1 MVQLPGGISTDGRL
15 KRSFRFKP
23 VTGLLEL
30 TLSECAMRALRQ
42 PGLTHPEQVTTVLC
56 DTLEMLA
63 DKPVSKKC
71 VQALCVGDRQFLMR
85 RLAIHIDD
93 ALVWLAAHCGDC
105 GESFDVSLR
114 YSELPVKF
122 AGERFPETMI
132 EIDQGKFKVRV
143 PNGLDQE
150 CIAAIDDEAEAT
162 HVLLKRLT
170 SEVNKGKNRSGN
182 ELDLSNINKDQIE
195 FIEGVV
201 EQMAPEIAM
210 EVLATCP
217 HCDIDNRVPVS
228 PYSCMEQSGRQLY
241 SEVHTLASN
250 YHWSEHEILTMPRDR
265 RHMYLGLIDHGHNM
279 NSNNNI
285 YGSTN

>member
-1 MVQLPGGISTDGRL
+1 MVQLPGGISIDGSL

-30 TLSECAMRALRQ
+30 TLSECVMRASRQ

-56 DTLEMLA
+56 ETLEMLA
-63 DKPVSKKC
+63 DEPVSTKQVK
-71 VQALCVGDRQFLMR
+71 ALCVGDRQFLMR

-93 ALVWLAAHCGDC
+93 ALVWLSAHCGAC

-114 YSELPVKF
+114 YSELPVKP
-122 AGERFPETMI
+122 AGAKFPETI
-132 EIDQGKFKVRV
+132 VEIDQGKFKVRV

-150 CIAAIDDEAEAT
+150 FIAAIDNDAEAT

-170 SEVNKGKNRSGN
+170 SLVNKGKNHSGK
-182 ELDLSNINKDQIE
+182 EIDVSSINKEQIG
-195 FIEGVV
+195 FIEEVV
-201 EQMAPEIAM
+201 EQMAPEIAT

-228 PYSCMEQSGRQLY
+228 PYSCMEQAQAQMGRQLY
-241 SEVHTLASN
+241 SEVHTLASS
-250 YHWSEHEILTMPRDR
+250 YHWSEREILNMPRDR

-285 YGSTN
+285 